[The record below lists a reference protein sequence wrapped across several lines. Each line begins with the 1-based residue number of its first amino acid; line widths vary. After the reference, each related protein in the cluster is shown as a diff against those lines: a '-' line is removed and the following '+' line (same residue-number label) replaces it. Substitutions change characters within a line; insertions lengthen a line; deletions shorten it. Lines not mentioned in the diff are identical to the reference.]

1 MLITFLNQPLSNL
14 LIKLE
19 AAREMK
25 KRYWVTCILLSFSI
39 TAISWKAENNDGLTK
54 ITSPLNET
62 ISNKTAKAPS
72 AGELFGQYVEA
83 IYNTAQLSQ
92 TGLDIDV
99 FEKAV
104 TGFFNLKAAGDIPQ
118 YSSVIAIADLA
129 KSSCTKR
136 LWIIDLTGQKLLL
149 HTWVAHGSGSG
160 GDVPS
165 YFSNENDSHAS
176 SLGFYITGGVYH
188 GKHGRS
194 LKLDGMDAGF
204 NDNARS
210 RAIVIHAAP
219 YVSMSSIDKLGR
231 LGRSEGCPAV
241 SRREIGKVISLIGD
255 RSVLFISGNDS
266 SYTSKYLDK
275 DIAANYVYPGVEG
288 NSALNASL

>member
-1 MLITFLNQPLSNL
+1 
-14 LIKLE
+14 
-19 AAREMK
+19 MK

-39 TAISWKAENNDGLTK
+39 TAISWKAESNDGLTK
-54 ITSPLNET
+54 ITSPLNGT
-62 ISNKTAKAPS
+62 IDNKTAKAPS
-72 AGELFGQYVEA
+72 AEELFGQYLESV
-83 IYNTAQLSQ
+83 YNTAQLSQ
-92 TGLDIDV
+92 SGLDIDV

-136 LWIIDLTGQKLLL
+136 LWIIDLIGQKLLL
-149 HTWVAHGSGSG
+149 NTWVAHGSGSG
-160 GDVPS
+160 DDVAS
-165 YFSNENDSHAS
+165 NFSNEYDSHAS
-176 SLGFYITGGVYH
+176 SLGFYVTGGVYY

-204 NDNARS
+204 NDNARE

-219 YVSMSSIDKLGR
+219 YVSKSSINKLGR

-241 SRREIGKVISLIGD
+241 SRKVIAKVISMIRD
-255 RSVLFISGNDS
+255 KSVLFISGNDS
-266 SYTSKYLDK
+266 GYTSKYLDK
-275 DIAANYVYPGVEG
+275 DIAANYVYPGIEG
-288 NSALNASL
+288 NPALNASL